1 MERQAFGDRGR
12 VCMAYDEKTAER
24 VRAALSARR
33 GVVEKKMMGGLCF
46 IAGGGMC
53 CSVSG
58 RGGLLVRVS
67 AEIYERMLREPHA
80 APVDMRGR
88 VMTGFVRVAPEGYS
102 SDAALKKWVE
112 RGLEGVAARGA
123 KSSPVRKQRT
133 APKRRRGGGSTRK
146 RPT

>member
-1 MERQAFGDRGR
+1 
-12 VCMAYDEKTAER
+12 MAYDEKTAER
-24 VRAALSARR
+24 VRAALSGRR

-67 AEIYERMLREPHA
+67 AETYQRMLREPHA
-80 APVDMRGR
+80 APADMRGR
-88 VMTGFVRVAPEGYS
+88 VMTGFVRVAPEGYG

-123 KSSPVRKQRT
+123 KSSQVRKQRT
-133 APKRRRGGGSTRK
+133 APKPRRAGSLRK